1 MVNATGIILHTNLGR
16 APLNEETAQVMK
28 SLSQGYSNLEYDLDR
43 GKRGHRDRHLE
54 EQFRRLLP
62 CEAATAVNNNAAALF
77 LVLST
82 LARGRKVLVSRGE
95 LVEIGGSFRVPS
107 ILEQS
112 GASLKEVGTTNRTRI
127 EDYRDALDG
136 DTALILRVHPSN
148 FRVVGFSRR
157 PALSELAALSREAG
171 IPLLKDAGSGYL
183 FRTSHP
189 SLRSEPT
196 VEEILKAGVDL
207 VCFSGD
213 KLLGGPQAG
222 IVLGKR
228 SLMEAVRKNPLARVC
243 RLDKATFAGLEQTLS
258 IYEQGVYLERLP
270 VYRMLGTSSASL
282 EGRARQIRRVWTRE
296 RTGAGSWTVSP
307 WLAADRPLRK
317 PFPPS
322 CWRSAPRPFPATS
335 WPDASAVGPDPWWP
349 ESRTIGSSWICGRC
363 CPRKTRF
370 WSNPCPRRRR
380 KTDMAENPLA
390 PPRDRQLLEFFCR
403 QYGLR
408 PGEDRLHT
416 LGTLAR
422 SFSQLPYENLTKI
435 IRSSRNGK
443 GPAARRL
450 PTQVLTDHREL
461 GTGGT
466 CFSLTATLLH
476 LVRSLG
482 FRAQPILADRHYGSD
497 THSALLVWIRGRPH
511 LLDPGYLV
519 VEPIPLEESRE
530 VEVKTP
536 FNRLLLSPESPERM
550 RLYTRQQGGRSH
562 RLTFKTSPADPGQ
575 FLKAWTNPFPGK

>member
-1 MVNATGIILHTNLGR
+1 
-16 APLNEETAQVMK
+16 
-28 SLSQGYSNLEYDLDR
+28 
-43 GKRGHRDRHLE
+43 
-54 EQFRRLLP
+54 
-62 CEAATAVNNNAAALF
+62 
-77 LVLST
+77 
-82 LARGRKVLVSRGE
+82 
-95 LVEIGGSFRVPS
+95 
-107 ILEQS
+107 
-112 GASLKEVGTTNRTRI
+112 
-127 EDYRDALDG
+127 
-136 DTALILRVHPSN
+136 
-148 FRVVGFSRR
+148 
-157 PALSELAALSREAG
+157 
-171 IPLLKDAGSGYL
+171 
-183 FRTSHP
+183 
-189 SLRSEPT
+189 
-196 VEEILKAGVDL
+196 
-207 VCFSGD
+207 
-213 KLLGGPQAG
+213 
-222 IVLGKR
+222 
-228 SLMEAVRKNPLARVC
+228 
-243 RLDKATFAGLEQTLS
+243 
-258 IYEQGVYLERLP
+258 
-270 VYRMLGTSSASL
+270 
-282 EGRARQIRRVWTRE
+282 
-296 RTGAGSWTVSP
+296 
-307 WLAADRPLRK
+307 
-317 PFPPS
+317 
-322 CWRSAPRPFPATS
+322 
-335 WPDASAVGPDPWWP
+335 
-349 ESRTIGSSWICGRC
+349 
-363 CPRKTRF
+363 
-370 WSNPCPRRRR
+370 
-380 KTDMAENPLA
+380 MAENPLA

-450 PTQVLTDHREL
+450 PTQVLTDHRDL

-497 THSALLVWIRGRPH
+497 THSALLVWLRGRPH

-575 FLKAWTNPFPGK
+575 FLKAWDESFSWEMMTHPLLTRVQVGETDLSQRPAVADPVPHRGRPDRSWTWRSSTGRSPRPSESPCPWSARLLPYWTTPPVARIEAVEPVKLLVALLWADARSRVRALGASGAPVGGYRLQWSRPPVRRHRLLRKRDGTVAATPPRELLPNDSAGIPSGGEAGVQPDRGAAWPVRAGGGSIWTRVTWTTARWSWPA

>member
-1 MVNATGIILHTNLGR
+1 LDEYPRNLVVEEVRHALDRLRESIRRSDDPDRALESGLAALEPELGGSLRNRLRPALRPVVNASGIILHTNLGR

-82 LARGRKVLVSRGE
+82 LARGKKVLVSRGE

-112 GASLKEVGTTNRTRI
+112 GASLKEVGTTNRTRT

-157 PALSELAALSREAG
+157 PALSELVALSREAG

-183 FRTSHP
+183 FRTTHP

-243 RLDKATFAGLEQTLS
+243 RLDKATFAGLQQTLS
-258 IYEQGVYLERLP
+258 LYEQGVYLERLP
-270 VYRMLGTSSASL
+270 VYRMLGTSNASL
-282 EGRARQIRRVWTRE
+282 ESRARQIRRSLNP
-296 RTGAGSWTVSP
+296 GAYRSRILDGFS
-307 WLAADRPLRK
+307 LAGGG
-317 PFPPS
+317 
-322 CWRSAPRPFPATS
+322 SAP
-335 WPDASAVGPDPWWP
+335 
-349 ESRTIGSSWICGRC
+349 EETI
-363 CPRKTRF
+363 PT
-370 WSNPCPRRRR
+370 
-380 KTDMAENPLA
+380 TLLA
-390 PPRDRQLLEFFCR
+390 
-403 QYGLR
+403 LR
-408 PGEDRLHT
+408 PTAFSCNE
-416 LGTLAR
+416 LG
-422 SFSQLPYENLTKI
+422 
-435 IRSSRNGK
+435 
-443 GPAARRL
+443 RRL
-450 PTQVLTDHREL
+450 RRGSRPVVARIEDDRVILDLRTVLPEEDEVL
-461 GTGGT
+461 VQ
-466 CFSLTATLLH
+466 SLSQAA
-476 LVRSLG
+476 SE
-482 FRAQPILADRHYGSD
+482 D
-497 THSALLVWIRGRPH
+497 
-511 LLDPGYLV
+511 
-519 VEPIPLEESRE
+519 
-530 VEVKTP
+530 
-536 FNRLLLSPESPERM
+536 
-550 RLYTRQQGGRSH
+550 
-562 RLTFKTSPADPGQ
+562 
-575 FLKAWTNPFPGK
+575 

>member
-1 MVNATGIILHTNLGR
+1 MVIAAFLNSGQFSISNSQDLIHNGGVPTAHETLRRIPSVDQILRGPGAEPLLDAYPRQLVVEEVRRALDRLRDSIRRSNNPNRALESGLAALEPEIGKSLRKRLRPSLRPVVNATGIILHTNLGR

-28 SLSQGYSNLEYDLDR
+28 SLSQGYSNLEYDLDQ

-82 LARGRKVLVSRGE
+82 LARGKKVLVSRGE

-112 GASLKEVGTTNRTRI
+112 GASLKEVGTTNRTRT

-157 PALSELAALSREAG
+157 PALSELVALSREAG

-243 RLDKATFAGLEQTLS
+243 RLDKATFAGLQQTLS
-258 IYEQGVYLERLP
+258 LYEQGVYLERLP
-270 VYRMLGTSSASL
+270 IYRMLGTSRASL
-282 EGRARQIRRVWTRE
+282 ESRARQIRRSLNP
-296 RTGAGSWTVSP
+296 GAYRSRILDGFS
-307 WLAADRPLRK
+307 LAGGG
-317 PFPPS
+317 
-322 CWRSAPRPFPATS
+322 SAP
-335 WPDASAVGPDPWWP
+335 
-349 ESRTIGSSWICGRC
+349 EETI
-363 CPRKTRF
+363 PT
-370 WSNPCPRRRR
+370 
-380 KTDMAENPLA
+380 TLLA
-390 PPRDRQLLEFFCR
+390 
-403 QYGLR
+403 LR
-408 PGEDRLHT
+408 PT
-416 LGTLAR
+416 A
-422 SFSQLPYENLTKI
+422 FSCNELT
-435 IRSSRNGK
+435 
-443 GPAARRL
+443 RRL
-450 PTQVLTDHREL
+450 RHGSHPVVARIEDDWVILDLRTVLPEEDEVL
-461 GTGGT
+461 VQ
-466 CFSLTATLLH
+466 SL
-476 LVRSLG
+476 
-482 FRAQPILADRHYGSD
+482 
-497 THSALLVWIRGRPH
+497 
-511 LLDPGYLV
+511 
-519 VEPIPLEESRE
+519 
-530 VEVKTP
+530 
-536 FNRLLLSPESPERM
+536 
-550 RLYTRQQGGRSH
+550 SH
-562 RLTFKTSPADPGQ
+562 AVSED
-575 FLKAWTNPFPGK
+575 

>member
-1 MVNATGIILHTNLGR
+1 
-16 APLNEETAQVMK
+16 
-28 SLSQGYSNLEYDLDR
+28 
-43 GKRGHRDRHLE
+43 
-54 EQFRRLLP
+54 
-62 CEAATAVNNNAAALF
+62 
-77 LVLST
+77 
-82 LARGRKVLVSRGE
+82 
-95 LVEIGGSFRVPS
+95 
-107 ILEQS
+107 
-112 GASLKEVGTTNRTRI
+112 
-127 EDYRDALDG
+127 
-136 DTALILRVHPSN
+136 
-148 FRVVGFSRR
+148 
-157 PALSELAALSREAG
+157 
-171 IPLLKDAGSGYL
+171 
-183 FRTSHP
+183 
-189 SLRSEPT
+189 
-196 VEEILKAGVDL
+196 
-207 VCFSGD
+207 
-213 KLLGGPQAG
+213 
-222 IVLGKR
+222 
-228 SLMEAVRKNPLARVC
+228 
-243 RLDKATFAGLEQTLS
+243 
-258 IYEQGVYLERLP
+258 
-270 VYRMLGTSSASL
+270 
-282 EGRARQIRRVWTRE
+282 
-296 RTGAGSWTVSP
+296 
-307 WLAADRPLRK
+307 
-317 PFPPS
+317 
-322 CWRSAPRPFPATS
+322 
-335 WPDASAVGPDPWWP
+335 
-349 ESRTIGSSWICGRC
+349 
-363 CPRKTRF
+363 
-370 WSNPCPRRRR
+370 
-380 KTDMAENPLA
+380 MAENPLA

-450 PTQVLTDHREL
+450 PTQVLTDHRDL

-497 THSALLVWIRGRPH
+497 THSALLVWLRGRPH

-575 FLKAWTNPFPGK
+575 FLKAWDESFSWEMMTHPLLTRVQAGKQIYLNGRRLQTRSHTEVVRTELDVEELHLQIAATFGIAVPVVRTALAILDDASRGSN